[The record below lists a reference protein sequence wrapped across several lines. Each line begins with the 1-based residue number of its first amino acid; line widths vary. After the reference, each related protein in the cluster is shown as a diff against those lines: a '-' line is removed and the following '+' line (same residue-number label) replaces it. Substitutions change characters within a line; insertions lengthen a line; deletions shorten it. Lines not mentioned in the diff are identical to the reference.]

1 MEYSWITG
9 SVAWYTNTME
19 SYMMGIRATYE
30 GLCVDPHLPFARG
43 TMKRSFRGATYNITI
58 ENPDVKYKD
67 MTVSVVV
74 DGKAIDGNVIPAF
87 ADGEHNVT
95 VTIK

>member
-1 MEYSWITG
+1 M
-9 SVAWYTNTME
+9 
-19 SYMMGIRATYE
+19 
-30 GLCVDPHLPFARG
+30 L
-43 TMKRSFRGATYNITI
+43 TYNITI
-58 ENPDVKYKD
+58 DNADVKYKD

-87 ADGEHNVT
+87 ADGEHDVV